1 MTALTRPVRRVVP
14 RERRNLVVT
23 LFPANGSALGA
34 LPQIEVRESGRR
46 VGYRVTI
53 ATLYTMLATR
63 AAGLGAPRG
72 RRARRIK

>member
-23 LFPANGSALGA
+23 LHPGEPAE
-34 LPQIEVRESGRR
+34 IEVREARR
-46 VGYRVTI
+46 RTGYRVSI

-63 AAGLGAPRG
+63 AAGLSAPRG
-72 RRARRIK
+72 RRTRRML